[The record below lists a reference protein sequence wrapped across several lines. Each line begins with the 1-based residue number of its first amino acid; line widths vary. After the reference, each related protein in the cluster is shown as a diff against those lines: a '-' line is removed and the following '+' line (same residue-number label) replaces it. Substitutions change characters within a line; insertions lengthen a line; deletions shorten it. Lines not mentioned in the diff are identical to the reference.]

1 MTDPGFLD
9 RVYKTGVV
17 VWFIGFLTIWARA
30 GEGSASGWTAGA
42 AFSFGV
48 LAVIQWFVLKIFV
61 PGNDKAKNKFF
72 IFALLKM
79 PGLLVILGTT
89 IYVGKN
95 ISGFI
100 WAFCAGVALAQIVII
115 LKVAGA
121 ILLEKLNIDKK

>member
-17 VWFIGFLTIWARA
+17 VWALGFLVFVTRF
-30 GEGSASGWTAGA
+30 GPGPASGWTAGS

-48 LAVIQWFVLKIFV
+48 LAVIQWFVLKTFV
-61 PGNDKAKNKFF
+61 PGNDKAKNIFF
-72 IFALLKM
+72 VFALLKM
-79 PGLLVILGTT
+79 PALLVILGTT

-95 ISGFI
+95 IPGFI

-115 LKVAGA
+115 LKVAGSM
-121 ILLEKLNIDKK
+121 LHEKLNSDKQ